1 MTLQEEMFALV
12 SAWKSSGLT
21 KKTFLADKPIGLPK
35 FNYWCARHGQHMASD
50 ALASV
55 SETGHFRELIIDD
68 RAEDAAVKV
77 LELTTRSGLRITV
90 FG

>member
-12 SAWKSSGLT
+12 AAWKSSGLT
-21 KKTFLADKPIGLPK
+21 KKTFLADKPVGLPK
-35 FNYWCARHGQHMASD
+35 FNYWCDKHGQHLASD
-50 ALASV
+50 PLPSV
-55 SETGHFRELIIDD
+55 HETGYFRELIIDD
-68 RAEDAAVKV
+68 SAADAATKV

>member
-12 SAWKSSGLT
+12 SEWKSSGLS
-21 KKTFLADKPIGLPK
+21 KRTFLSDKPIGLPK
-35 FNYWCARHGQHMASD
+35 FNYWCEKYSRHTTS
-50 ALASV
+50 
-55 SETGHFRELIIDD
+55 SELPAVHESGHFRELIIDD
-68 RAEDAAVKV
+68 GATDASIKV

>member
-12 SAWKSSGLT
+12 AEWKSSGLT
-21 KKTFLADKPIGLPK
+21 KKTFLADKPVGLPK
-35 FNYWCARHGQHMASD
+35 FNYWCEKYTRHKAVSS
-50 ALASV
+50 LPSV
-55 SETGHFRELIIDD
+55 GESGHFRELIIED
-68 RAEDAAVKV
+68 RLAEEANKV